1 MSPGIDADSQ
11 SPQVNGGEPEAD
23 GDEIH
28 VSVGS
33 EQAEWLIPPEVPEA
47 EPGSTPGDVE
57 DPDAVDVPLEN
68 FPPIAYTISD
78 AADVDITQPTANW
91 VTISAKEKKAQESR
105 SAAKPA
111 PDQAT
116 LDRQAAERQAAEAEL
131 AAMMA
136 AAGESNPPSQP
147 DGRVTQ
153 MRTESQ
159 EVAERVRQN
168 RPARPAY
175 TQPTGT
181 LKQKHGSVL
190 GLVRHDKPGPADP
203 ATPSD
208 GTAPPS
214 D

>member
-1 MSPGIDADSQ
+1 MSSGIDADSQ
-11 SPQVNGGEPEAD
+11 SPQVNGGEPEAE

-28 VSVGS
+28 VTVGAES
-33 EQAEWLIPPEVPEA
+33 AEWLIPPELPEA
-47 EPGSTPGDVE
+47 QTPSTSADAE
-57 DPDAVDVPLEN
+57 DPDAIEVPQEN

-105 SAAKPA
+105 PAPKPG

-116 LDRQAAERQAAEAEL
+116 LDRQAAERQAAEAQL

-136 AAGESNPPSQP
+136 AAAENNPPAQP

-190 GLVRHDKPGPADP
+190 GLVRHDKPDPADP
-203 ATPSD
+203 AAPGD
-208 GTAPPS
+208 ETAPG